1 MGVACGCST
10 CMSASISSW
19 GALEPLISSGGF
31 DDLQTQLSTDTSI
44 LIDGGSSI
52 DANELAAKFLYSDS
66 GVIYVAFD
74 KSIDS
79 TLRGW
84 WLDVLAATDA
94 IIEPEFA
101 IVEATDLKRQLT
113 IKQVESEGSAA
124 GMYRYQY
131 TYRDINGKRIYE
143 RTDPSNYSISIAE
156 SAYTHASSF
165 ANSQEAGWKHVAF
178 HELGHALGLEHPH
191 DWSDGDGD
199 NEINTNN
206 TVMSYKKVISIKP
219 VRVDLAPL
227 SLINF

>member
-1 MGVACGCST
+1 MGGPLTSSMAGCGCKT
-10 CMSASISSW
+10 CIGNTFSSW

-31 DDLQTQLSTDTSI
+31 DDLQIQLSTDTSI

-84 WLDVLAATDA
+84 WLDVLAATDT

-113 IKQVESEGSAA
+113 IKQEQSYLTSVGSGA
-124 GMYRYQY
+124 GVFR
-131 TYRDINGKRIYE
+131 G
-143 RTDPSNYSISIAE
+143 
-156 SAYTHASSF
+156 
-165 ANSQEAGWKHVAF
+165 G
-178 HELGHALGLEHPH
+178 GG
-191 DWSDGDGD
+191 
-199 NEINTNN
+199 
-206 TVMSYKKVISIKP
+206 
-219 VRVDLAPL
+219 
-227 SLINF
+227 